1 MVALLEKFDWVFWF
15 FINACL
21 EKVLKVFVIVSII
34 MIKIITIITALKT
47 SLKYAELMLLKHF
60 RADALFETVINGKS
74 VYFLKFAKTNLGSII
89 QIQIKSMCI
98 CSRVFVILSLDFCL
112 NYDTKPNTHSQN
124 RFELLHCT

>member
-1 MVALLEKFDWVFWF
+1 
-15 FINACL
+15 
-21 EKVLKVFVIVSII
+21 

-89 QIQIKSMCI
+89 
-98 CSRVFVILSLDFCL
+98 
-112 NYDTKPNTHSQN
+112 
-124 RFELLHCT
+124 